1 MSAFIICGLVCI
13 SAYIL
18 FFWLNLLTDFFWKET
33 KSNELKT
40 WPSLTILI
48 SSNNDAP
55 HLNALFEFLCKQEYP
70 KTSWSLFFTNDG
82 STDASD
88 QIIQSWKNRFPCQV
102 RWFEQ
107 NLPRGKKIN
116 LQHMAEQVQSE
127 WILTTDADCYATS
140 STFLK
145 SRVAFALSQNA
156 ELSVGALQYAN
167 GPIKLINCLQITEHR
182 VLDLLTRNGIRWNTP
197 YLCSGTNM
205 LYKTNLFNAIN
216 GFKSHLHIASGDDV
230 FMLNAAYKHKA
241 TICYDTMPESVISTA
256 VPDTWSEFWNQK
268 IRWASKSK
276 YNSNPWNIIVG
287 GLVMLT
293 SFFVI
298 LFTLMSL
305 VYNGFLY
312 FYVIL
317 IIKVLTEWTMFL
329 PGLKNKNATQ
339 VNPWMAFGIL
349 WVYPVYAAVIFILAL
364 GALKTLKK
372 QSW

>member
-1 MSAFIICGLVCI
+1 M
-13 SAYIL
+13 L
-18 FFWLNLLTDFFWKET
+18 F
-33 KSNELKT
+33 
-40 WPSLTILI
+40 
-48 SSNNDAP
+48 
-55 HLNALFEFLCKQEYP
+55 
-70 KTSWSLFFTNDG
+70 
-82 STDASD
+82 
-88 QIIQSWKNRFPCQV
+88 R
-102 RWFEQ
+102 
-107 NLPRGKKIN
+107 
-116 LQHMAEQVQSE
+116 
-127 WILTTDADCYATS
+127 
-140 STFLK
+140 
-145 SRVAFALSQNA
+145 
-156 ELSVGALQYAN
+156 
-167 GPIKLINCLQITEHR
+167 
-182 VLDLLTRNGIRWNTP
+182 
-197 YLCSGTNM
+197 
-205 LYKTNLFNAIN
+205 
-216 GFKSHLHIASGDDV
+216 SHLHIASGDDV

-329 PGLKNKNATQ
+329 PGLKNKNSTQ

-349 WVYPVYAAVIFILAL
+349 WVYPVYAAVIFTLAL